1 MDWIFGS
8 DKPTKQDIMMSM
20 LDAQG
25 KMIVSLI
32 EEIQQLSLII
42 NKHCETDCCHCKETV
57 ETVEKTVQTDD
68 VGVCHMGLEDFFA
81 GNCFI
86 TEESTD
92 TEE

>member
-1 MDWIFGS
+1 MEWIFGS
-8 DKPTKQDIMMSM
+8 DKPTKQDIMLSM

-25 KMIVSLI
+25 KMLVSLI
-32 EEIQQLSLII
+32 EEIQQLSIII

-57 ETVEKTVQTDD
+57 ETVETVETGDAL
-68 VGVCHMGLEDFFA
+68 VCHMELADFFA